1 MIVNH
6 PDRFLSIK
14 WKLLIAV
21 ILILTLVGGVIC
33 TLAYQQLL
41 NQQKMLLEAQRDKLA
56 QSLSFSMN
64 TAVEHS
70 LQAAMQL
77 GFVANAKGDDG
88 AEGYQLLLAENWP
101 DVQLYWDLKGF
112 GLYQLDGERLAHA
125 GEPHSQDDLRWL
137 LQSEASFELTSRVVC
152 VEDCVIQV
160 LVPTLVNSRPHL
172 FFFESVLTEVI
183 SHFRTDRSIE
193 LAVLGAQSGDAEPG
207 PLWGRHLYS
216 ISNRPSSF
224 ALLRHMADSYSWQQI
239 SMGDGVYNYQDN
251 HWAVWSFPLDKVEN
265 APAIVVLMSLG
276 QWQQMLSTF
285 QLGMV
290 VTLLVGLILAAGL
303 VLLVAWSPVISLG
316 RHANLLPLLADHDF
330 AGVRAS
336 LPSKPSLFPDEVDL
350 IHLATR
356 QLADNMQGMENEVDE
371 YTHELERLAMLDTLT
386 GLPNKAML
394 HHELQTAIACIA
406 SKEDCVVLM
415 FLDLDEFKRIND
427 TLGHIQGDELLKI
440 VAARLT
446 NSVREMDTVFRQG
459 GDEFLIL
466 LRQVHDEQEVSN
478 VIHRIFSALQHPVVL
493 GSHKLIVTTSIGLAY
508 CNSSRLSAEELIQH
522 ADLAMYQ
529 AKSAGRSNYRV
540 FSEEML
546 HQANNRLMIEQ
557 SIGSAINEEQLVLFL
572 QPIVELPS
580 GRLRGFEALIRWFH
594 PERGLIM
601 PADFI
606 PDIEN
611 SEAIIEVGNYVI
623 RKASELIARLNSAG
637 WDDLYIAVNLSAKHF
652 LAVDLLTVVR
662 QEVEAQQISARS
674 LVLEVTE
681 ESVIEQVE
689 QAMAAMASLKAL
701 GVRIAI
707 DDFGTGYSS
716 LSYLKQLPFDL
727 LKIDR
732 CFTAN
737 VLDGEADTHI
747 ITTVIELA
755 HNLGRE
761 VVAEGIETQQ
771 QAECL
776 SCQRCELG
784 QGYYFSRPLDVASV
798 FVVLQ
803 EIEETRLWPIS
814 QAPQPKLVRQ
824 GS

>member
-1 MIVNH
+1 M
-6 PDRFLSIK
+6 
-14 WKLLIAV
+14 
-21 ILILTLVGGVIC
+21 
-33 TLAYQQLL
+33 
-41 NQQKMLLEAQRDKLA
+41 
-56 QSLSFSMN
+56 
-64 TAVEHS
+64 
-70 LQAAMQL
+70 
-77 GFVANAKGDDG
+77 
-88 AEGYQLLLAENWP
+88 
-101 DVQLYWDLKGF
+101 
-112 GLYQLDGERLAHA
+112 
-125 GEPHSQDDLRWL
+125 
-137 LQSEASFELTSRVVC
+137 
-152 VEDCVIQV
+152 
-160 LVPTLVNSRPHL
+160 
-172 FFFESVLTEVI
+172 
-183 SHFRTDRSIE
+183 
-193 LAVLGAQSGDAEPG
+193 
-207 PLWGRHLYS
+207 
-216 ISNRPSSF
+216 
-224 ALLRHMADSYSWQQI
+224 
-239 SMGDGVYNYQDN
+239 
-251 HWAVWSFPLDKVEN
+251 
-265 APAIVVLMSLG
+265 
-276 QWQQMLSTF
+276 
-285 QLGMV
+285 
-290 VTLLVGLILAAGL
+290 
-303 VLLVAWSPVISLG
+303 
-316 RHANLLPLLADHDF
+316 
-330 AGVRAS
+330 
-336 LPSKPSLFPDEVDL
+336 
-350 IHLATR
+350 
-356 QLADNMQGMENEVDE
+356 
-371 YTHELERLAMLDTLT
+371 
-386 GLPNKAML
+386 
-394 HHELQTAIACIA
+394 
-406 SKEDCVVLM
+406 
-415 FLDLDEFKRIND
+415 
-427 TLGHIQGDELLKI
+427 
-440 VAARLT
+440 
-446 NSVREMDTVFRQG
+446 
-459 GDEFLIL
+459 
-466 LRQVHDEQEVSN
+466 
-478 VIHRIFSALQHPVVL
+478 
-493 GSHKLIVTTSIGLAY
+493 IVTTSIGLAY

-601 PADFI
+601 PGDFI

-652 LAVDLLTVVR
+652 LAADLLTVVR

-689 QAMAAMASLKAL
+689 QAMAAMVSLKAL

-716 LSYLKQLPFDL
+716 LSYLKQLAFDL

-732 CFTAN
+732 CFSAN

-747 ITTVIELA
+747 ITTVLELA

-803 EIEETRLWPIS
+803 EIAETRLWPIS